1 MQYIN
6 YPAKTLMKSSRVVFT
21 MIFGVLIHRKVY
33 KSADYVI
40 VFAMVA
46 GLALFM
52 HADSTSS
59 AVFEPMGVIM
69 LTISLLCDGAI
80 SNVSETI
87 MGHYG
92 VGQDEVRPYLVGFV
106 VSRLIGFSC
115 TVHFSAVFH
124 CARRNHSSGCSQRRS
139 FVWHCMVPTARNL
152 PAISR

>member
-1 MQYIN
+1 MLAWLVVLPFLIFRLRLYRTNLAMQYIN

-21 MIFGVLIHRKVY
+21 MIFGVLIQRKVY

-92 VGQDEVRPYLVGFV
+92 VGQDEVSQLPCSGATNSSL
-106 VSRLIGFSC
+106 L
-115 TVHFSAVFH
+115 
-124 CARRNHSSGCSQRRS
+124 NH
-139 FVWHCMVPTARNL
+139 
-152 PAISR
+152 